1 MGFFTRI
8 LYGLTEF
15 VRRNPVTCL
24 VILILAVAAPSVLVG
39 IANFI
44 FYVMLTILLLGVVF
58 VLLFRYRV
66 NKLRREMGQQGG
78 FSQEGPRRRTYT
90 WYSRR
95 DEGDVKVY
103 KTSDTPEKRINDS
116 VGEYV
121 EFEEVEEQNPK
132 NKPAAAE
139 CSPVAGIDCYV
150 VETLRPHRA
159 IFHPDGKGLLAS

>member
-1 MGFFTRI
+1 MEFFTRI

-103 KTSDTPEKRINDS
+103 KTSDTPESGSTTRWANTS
-116 VGEYV
+116 SSRRWRSRTR
-121 EFEEVEEQNPK
+121 K

-150 VETLRPHRA
+150 VETLRPRRA

>member
-1 MGFFTRI
+1 MEFFTRI

-103 KTSDTPEKRINDS
+103 KTSTRWANTS
-116 VGEYV
+116 SSRRWRSRTR
-121 EFEEVEEQNPK
+121 K

-150 VETLRPHRA
+150 VETLRPRRA

>member
-1 MGFFTRI
+1 
-8 LYGLTEF
+8 
-15 VRRNPVTCL
+15 
-24 VILILAVAAPSVLVG
+24 
-39 IANFI
+39 
-44 FYVMLTILLLGVVF
+44 MLTILLLGVVF

-103 KTSDTPEKRINDS
+103 KTSATPEKRINDS

-132 NKPAAAE
+132 K
-139 CSPVAGIDCYV
+139 
-150 VETLRPHRA
+150 
-159 IFHPDGKGLLAS
+159 